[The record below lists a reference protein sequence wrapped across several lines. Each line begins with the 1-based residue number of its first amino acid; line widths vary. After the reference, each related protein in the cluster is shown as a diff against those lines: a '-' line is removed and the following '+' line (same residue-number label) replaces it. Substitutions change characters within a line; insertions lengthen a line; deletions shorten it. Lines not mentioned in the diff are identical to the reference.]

1 MALCYCI
8 HTPATHRLYRLRLT
22 CVSRF
27 SFCADIAPPPPLNQ
41 DGGPTHVVVAQSQQ
55 SAGSPAPCG
64 PSSPSF
70 LLATAS
76 VDFGSGGDAVSGLG
90 GGWGSTGGGEA
101 SSKTRTASSVSSNP
115 RQLKSWTVSL
125 GRTTM
130 VVVTPAEQVMERVQQ
145 ARIPARQ
152 PPVVSRGDFESITL
166 VPPSGHPSHWCCLVG
181 PHHIGAAQWAPIT
194 LVVPS
199 GHPSHWC

>member
-1 MALCYCI
+1 M
-8 HTPATHRLYRLRLT
+8 
-22 CVSRF
+22 
-27 SFCADIAPPPPLNQ
+27 CADIAPPPPLNQ
-41 DGGPTHVVVAQSQQ
+41 DRGPTHVVVAQSQQ

-64 PSSPSF
+64 PYSPSF

-76 VDFGSGGDAVSGLG
+76 VDLGSGGDAVSGLG

-101 SSKTRTASSVSSNP
+101 SSKTQTASSVSSNP
-115 RQLKSWTVSL
+115 RQLTSWTISL

-130 VVVTPAEQVMERVQQ
+130 VVVTPAEQVVERAVQQ

-166 VPPSGHPSHWCCLVG
+166 VPPSGHPSHWCCLVDT
-181 PHHIGAAQWAPIT
+181 HHIGAACLVGTHDIGAAQWAPIT